1 MTADNLSIDIPR
13 ELVKL
18 SGLSINEIASYN
30 IEIWVNE
37 LYSAG
42 KISLSKASELL
53 NLKID
58 EFLERFRKK
67 RLIRIG
73 GPQSIDEAITDEKN
87 IMEVLEESS
96 RKW

>member
-1 MTADNLSIDIPR
+1 MTADNLSIDIPS

-53 NLKID
+53 NLKVD

-96 RKW
+96 RK

>member
-1 MTADNLSIDIPR
+1 MTADNLSIDIPS

-53 NLKID
+53 NLKVD
-58 EFLERFRKK
+58 EFFERFRKK

-96 RKW
+96 RK

>member
-53 NLKID
+53 NLKVD

-87 IMEVLEESS
+87 IMEVLEKSS
-96 RKW
+96 RK

>member
-53 NLKID
+53 NLKVD

-67 RLIRIG
+67 RLVRIG

-96 RKW
+96 RK

>member
-53 NLKID
+53 NLKVD

-96 RKW
+96 RK

>member
-18 SGLSINEIASYN
+18 TGLSINEIASYN

-53 NLKID
+53 NLKVD

-96 RKW
+96 RK